1 MHLLEELLIYIMGHY
16 GMDDYSF
23 PILFIPMGF
32 VITIIESL
40 GAFRGCVYSSIPPDY
55 WGFMKYF
62 ILDLVLFYDP
72 WKVSTVQFQLVMY
85 MVALVIQY
93 LEMLL
98 KTEKKGGRKYFF
110 DFMAVYFLEKQ
121 VKMLRACWFLLFLFP
136 YLRVYAPWVLEGD
149 FAVYLSLLL
158 IVSEMIRYIYFGFKN
173 KALQKE
179 QVEQDEFVRESVK
192 EIENKIHYQTLHC
205 IR

>member
-1 MHLLEELLIYIMGHY
+1 MGHY

-32 VITIIESL
+32 VIIIIEGL
-40 GAFRGCVYSSIPPDY
+40 GAFRGCVYSSISPDY

-62 ILDLVLFYDP
+62 ILNLILFYDP
-72 WKVSTVQFQLVMY
+72 WKVSTVQFQFVMY

-93 LEMLL
+93 LEMLM
-98 KTEKKGGRKYFF
+98 KTEKNGDGKYFF
-110 DFMAVYFLEKQ
+110 DFLVVYFLEKQ
-121 VKMLRACWFLLFLFP
+121 VKCLSACWFLLFLFP
-136 YLRVYAPWVLEGD
+136 YLRAFAPWVLEGD
-149 FAVYLSLLL
+149 FSVYLSLLL
-158 IVSEMIRYIYFGFKN
+158 IFSELIRYVYFGFKN

-179 QVEQDEFVRESVK
+179 QVEQDEFIRESVK